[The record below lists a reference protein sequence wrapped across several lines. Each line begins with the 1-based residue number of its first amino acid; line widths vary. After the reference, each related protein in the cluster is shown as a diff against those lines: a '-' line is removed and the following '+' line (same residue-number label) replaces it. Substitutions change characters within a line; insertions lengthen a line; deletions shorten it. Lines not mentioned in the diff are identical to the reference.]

1 MSMGGRYDAYVVFA
15 RRNDSAAAV
24 RRGVLVCGLAFIDF
38 DLISAG
44 RLNGDIVQRIVV
56 PVFGDDFMKGMFT
69 GAAVTMRAVH
79 G

>member
-1 MSMGGRYDAYVVFA
+1 MWFLQGGMIP
-15 RRNDSAAAV
+15 RRPCGEAFWSA
-24 RRGVLVCGLAFIDF
+24 GWLLSI
-38 DLISAG
+38 LILYLCG

-69 GAAVTMRAVH
+69 GATVTMRAVH